1 MIESLKEWIVNI
13 CSAVI
18 FITAVEMI
26 LPDNDMKKYGKFVL
40 GLILVLILLNP
51 IIKLFNK
58 ASSVNNYLTE
68 TTALFSTEK
77 FSDKLN
83 TAQEN
88 SIETTKNIFK
98 ENLQKKCMELLLKKY
113 PKDKF
118 DVSIEIS
125 SDAGEKKYIIKSIE
139 VNLSDSTLKKV
150 GKVQINKNDTG
161 GRKKQIFDESRA
173 ADIKEV
179 LSREMDI
186 SKDIIYV
193 FKQ

>member
-139 VNLSDSTLKKV
+139 VNLSDSTIKKV